1 MVCAG
6 RNLTTAE
13 EAKAAMKALLIIDVQ
28 QGMFS
33 APGMEPYD
41 GEGVVGRLAA
51 LLARARADGLP
62 VFFVQHKGAEPG
74 HPLAEDGPGFPF
86 RAELTP
92 LAHETV
98 IVKRQCG
105 AFHDTN
111 LEERLRAQDIRHL
124 VVGGMMSQYCVD
136 TAVRSAF
143 ERGYEVTLVEDGHTC
158 FDTTELTADQIV
170 VHENRT
176 LANGFATLAPAAYAL
191 D

>member
-1 MVCAG
+1 MDP
-6 RNLTTAE
+6 

-33 APGMEPYD
+33 VPGMEPHD
-41 GEGVVGRLAA
+41 GEGVVARLAA

-62 VFFVQHKGAEPG
+62 AFFVQHNGTEPG

-86 RAELTP
+86 RPELAP

-105 AFHDTN
+105 AFHDTD
-111 LEERLRAQDIRHL
+111 LEERLRAQNIRHL

-143 ERGYEVTLVEDGHTC
+143 ERGYEVTLIEDGHTC
-158 FDTTELTADQIV
+158 FDTPDLTAAQIV
-170 VHENRT
+170 AHENRT
-176 LANGFATLAPAAYAL
+176 LANGFAFLAPAAHAL

>member
-1 MVCAG
+1 
-6 RNLTTAE
+6 
-13 EAKAAMKALLIIDVQ
+13 MKTLLIIDVQ

-33 APGMEPYD
+33 DPGMQPHD
-41 GEGVVGRLAA
+41 GEGVVARLAA
-51 LLARARADGLP
+51 LLARARAERLP
-62 VFFVQHKGAEPG
+62 VFFVQHNGTEPG

-86 RAELTP
+86 RPELAP

-105 AFHDTN
+105 AFHDTD
-111 LEERLRAQDIRHL
+111 LEERLRAANVRHL

-143 ERGYEVTLVEDGHTC
+143 ERGYQVTLIEDAHTC
-158 FDTTELTADQIV
+158 FDTPDLKAAQIIT
-170 VHENRT
+170 HENRT
-176 LANGFATLAPAAYAL
+176 LGEGFATLAPAARAL